1 MKHAIA
7 ACLTLV
13 LLAGMAVRP
22 ASAMLVG
29 DEYGWFT
36 SDPGSVTGGG
46 TDGSGCGSG
55 SKTLCRTDVTT
66 TCVEWQSTSGTIGA
80 GPTGGTASIGTTC
93 KTTKTTTLYYYYP

>member
-7 ACLTLV
+7 GCLTLF

-22 ASAMLVG
+22 AAAMPAAWFDDGTSLGG
-29 DEYGWFT
+29 DA
-36 SDPGSVTGGG
+36 
-46 TDGSGCGSG
+46 SGCGSG
-55 SKTLCRTDVTT
+55 SKTLCRTDVIT

-93 KTTKTTTLYYYYP
+93 KTTKTTTMYYYYP